1 MDPKQT
7 ETQLK
12 ELTEICKQFQGS
24 MQILEKNQRDLGEAI
39 KTNRLK
45 EEILE
50 DSVSNAINETNKKLE
65 TLGNEMKKNKN
76 IGASNLLIQEQL
88 PNSGIIPFTTNET
101 KNSRGFADALK
112 TVNNPS
118 FLYQGNPKEW
128 PIHKKKLTNTVNL
141 TLKVS

>member
-50 DSVSNAINETNKKLE
+50 DSVSNAINETNLKLE

-76 IGASNLLIQEQL
+76 IGASTLLNQKQL
-88 PNSGIIPFTTNET
+88 PSPGIVPFIT
-101 KNSRGFADALK
+101 
-112 TVNNPS
+112 
-118 FLYQGNPKEW
+118 QQ
-128 PIHKKKLTNTVNL
+128 
-141 TLKVS
+141 

>member
-1 MDPKQT
+1 MITPISTPEVEGHFLEETSVIKQESKSCNKMDPKQT

-50 DSVSNAINETNKKLE
+50 DSVSTAINETNLKL
-65 TLGNEMKKNKN
+65 
-76 IGASNLLIQEQL
+76 
-88 PNSGIIPFTTNET
+88 
-101 KNSRGFADALK
+101 
-112 TVNNPS
+112 
-118 FLYQGNPKEW
+118 
-128 PIHKKKLTNTVNL
+128 
-141 TLKVS
+141 

>member
-1 MDPKQT
+1 MRTCNNTQQQAERKKKRKHFQSHKKKRKDFEILRYHRAREVWKLEITPIPTPELERHFLEETSEIRNSKSKSTDKMDPKQT

-50 DSVSNAINETNKKLE
+50 DSVSTAINETN
-65 TLGNEMKKNKN
+65 
-76 IGASNLLIQEQL
+76 
-88 PNSGIIPFTTNET
+88 
-101 KNSRGFADALK
+101 
-112 TVNNPS
+112 
-118 FLYQGNPKEW
+118 
-128 PIHKKKLTNTVNL
+128 
-141 TLKVS
+141 